1 MNIVLGVS
9 NPYSWERVISYKYF
23 FGTGLG
29 TSRVNLGT
37 LHLSFLCL
45 RVACFLCDGTYLLL
59 ARALETISGPMRLGE
74 HQCASINFFFLQMW
88 LLYVRKEHT
97 NPWFSITSL
106 QRSFCPARL
115 LGCETMPC
123 LFWWQGETGTV
134 KLFSTR
140 SADFGNMFVAFG
152 NP

>member
-9 NPYSWERVISYKYF
+9 HAYSWERVISYKYF

-29 TSRVNLGT
+29 TSRVNLGA

-74 HQCASINFFFLQMW
+74 HQCASINFFFPTDVA
-88 LLYVRKEHT
+88 YIR
-97 NPWFSITSL
+97 
-106 QRSFCPARL
+106 A
-115 LGCETMPC
+115 
-123 LFWWQGETGTV
+123 QG
-134 KLFSTR
+134 KHKPMIFNHQPSTIVLP
-140 SADFGNMFVAFG
+140 SAAFG
-152 NP
+152 L

>member
-74 HQCASINFFFLQMW
+74 HQCASINFFSYRCG
-88 LLYVRKEHT
+88 LYTCARKTQTHD
-97 NPWFSITSL
+97 FQS
-106 QRSFCPARL
+106 PA
-115 LGCETMPC
+115 
-123 LFWWQGETGTV
+123 FND
-134 KLFSTR
+134 R
-140 SADFGNMFVAFG
+140 SAQRGFWAVKQCLVSFGGKVRPAQ
-152 NP
+152 